1 MKVYKLS
8 YTLEYTIERMR
19 FVKPALHETT
29 VQKWKLIDS
38 MRPHPEDVL
47 KNLRDVFRTEF
58 TYNSNAIEGNSL
70 TLRETQL
77 VIEEGQTIRGKSLR
91 EICEVRNH
99 PEAIE
104 YVESLA
110 KEKRRLTE
118 SDILTLHQIIM
129 KDVMEAREVGRFR
142 RGEVRISGSK
152 HIPPPAYDVPR
163 LMEELVSAVND
174 NPDEYT
180 TVELAAITLHRFAYI
195 HPFYDGNGRVARLLT
210 NLVLM
215 KKKYFPVII
224 PLSDRTKYLS
234 CLTRADAGDY
244 RPLANFVAQY
254 VLKHLDMVLRAIEQ
268 KPGDKKISLNE
279 AARLSSV
286 SADYL
291 RVLANKGLIPAT
303 KDGRNWVISES
314 DIIAFVRSHG
324 KPRTD
329 GPRSQA

>member
-1 MKVYKLS
+1 MQ
-8 YTLEYTIERMR
+8 
-19 FVKPALHETT
+19 FVKPALHETI
-29 VQKWKLIDS
+29 VHKWKLIDS
-38 MRPHPEDVL
+38 MRPLPEDVL

-91 EICEVRNH
+91 EVYEVRNH

-118 SDILTLHQIIM
+118 LDILTLHQIIM

-142 RGEVRISGSK
+142 RGEVRIGGSK

-163 LMEELVSAVND
+163 LMEEFISAVND
-174 NPDEYT
+174 NPDEYA
-180 TVELAAITLHRFAYI
+180 TVELAAITLHRFVYI

-224 PLSDRTKYLS
+224 PNSDRTKYLS
-234 CLTRADAGDY
+234 CLVRADAGDY
-244 RPLANFVAQY
+244 RSLVNFVAQY

-268 KPGDKKISLNE
+268 KPSDKKISLNE
-279 AARLSSV
+279 AAKLSSV

-314 DIIAFVRSHG
+314 DIVAFVRRHG
-324 KPRTD
+324 KPRTYR
-329 GPRSQA
+329 PRNQV